1 MQKADLKNLERR
13 YLIWLY
19 KTAKEAFDRVERKFT
34 QLKIDR
40 IILKELMTDRS
51 SRKIAKFIAEFAAY
65 IDKKEKEGLSL
76 KYEGKELKSDY
87 LFLERKL
94 AAVEKAIV
102 ETLGSAGLD
111 EIKSLYEKEMTE
123 RILKST
129 EH

>member
-1 MQKADLKNLERR
+1 MDKKDLKNIEKR

-19 KTAKEAFDRVERKFT
+19 KTAKESYDRVERKFT
-34 QLKIDR
+34 QLTIDR
-40 IILKELMTDRS
+40 LILRELKKDK
-51 SRKIAKFIAEFAAY
+51 SRRKMARFIAEFQAY
-65 IDKKEKEGLSL
+65 IEKKEKEGLFL
-76 KYEGKELKSDY
+76 KYEGKELRADY

-94 AAVEKAIV
+94 DAVEKTIIKV
-102 ETLGSAGLD
+102 LGKPVLE